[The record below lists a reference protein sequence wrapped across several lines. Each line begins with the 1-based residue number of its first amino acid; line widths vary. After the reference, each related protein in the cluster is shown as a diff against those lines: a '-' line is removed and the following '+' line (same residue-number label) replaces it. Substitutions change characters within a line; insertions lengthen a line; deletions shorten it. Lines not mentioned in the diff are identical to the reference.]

1 MEPVYDIQK
10 RTLAGAYYAWQD
22 SRTKQVGVERDK
34 FFIDSIR
41 GILTLRGHAGIVPKL
56 PQSKNTWNDWK
67 RLEPSKTI
75 SLSYEV
81 CLAIKTIT
89 GIDVTPRHV
98 LNNEYNSTELVIIA
112 DEPTARVI
120 SNVENDDGH
129 EQFEVSCNRV
139 AFRRSRTLRV
149 EASWCA
155 GEGRNLPRKHAVR
168 EIGSA
173 IIGLRRAEIQIEASG
188 PVSPIVTLI
197 SPDKNDP
204 YSRAEGVCISDDP
217 ACAGRWMVEGGNGE
231 VLVGSIDLSRLAS
244 AQHEAESEMHLTVEA
259 DKNDFEIDFRPL
271 DDWPAK
277 TGQDEARSNMRRH
290 FIANILRLGLAKN
303 ERAYLLSRAPIK
315 T

>member
-10 RTLAGAYYAWQD
+10 RTLAGAYYTWQD

-41 GILTLRGHAGIVPKL
+41 GILTLRGHVATVPKL

-67 RLEPSKTI
+67 RLGPSKTI
-75 SLSYEV
+75 SLSHEV

-98 LNNEYNSTELVIIA
+98 LQNEYNSTELVIIA

-120 SNVENDDGH
+120 SNVENEDGH
-129 EQFEVSCNRV
+129 EQFEVSCSRI

-155 GEGRNLPRKHAVR
+155 REGRKLPHKHAVR

-173 IIGLRRAEIQIEASG
+173 IIGLRRTEIQVEASG

-197 SPDKNDP
+197 SPDKDDP
-204 YSRAEGVCISDDP
+204 YSRAEGVRVSDDP
-217 ACAGRWMVEGGNGE
+217 ACAGEPPPLKWSAPIVRKAEDQRWR
-231 VLVGSIDLSRLAS
+231 LRDLSPKRLS
-244 AQHEAESEMHLTVEA
+244 
-259 DKNDFEIDFRPL
+259 
-271 DDWPAK
+271 
-277 TGQDEARSNMRRH
+277 
-290 FIANILRLGLAKN
+290 
-303 ERAYLLSRAPIK
+303 
-315 T
+315 